1 MTNLPPFWSEKMQNL
16 NMIKDQLPEKLP
28 MRWPASHLD
37 LTLTKLVSL
46 TTGEGFPPRFKAGKK
61 PTNAQIA
68 TIRHTLEDAKNTLLK
83 KARSDEI
90 MDQFLLL
97 SGGMRLPRDIDG
109 ESAAKSYMIALS
121 GFSSF
126 AIMQSVLLIIRGK
139 AEGFNKTFMP
149 TAPELAAFCEHLEK
163 TEWLKIDHVERLLR
177 AGEEEPN
184 DVLIPEAREEKP
196 ACHHHTTM
204 TSENKTTEHETGRH
218 VSRLQ
223 KKCALNE
230 AE

>member
-37 LTLTKLVSL
+37 LTLAKLVSL

-68 TIRHTLEDAKNTLLK
+68 TIRHTLEEAKNTLLK

-97 SGGMRLPRDIDG
+97 SGGMRLPRDLDG
-109 ESAAKSYMIALS
+109 ESAAKSYMVALS

-149 TAPELAAFCEHLEK
+149 TAPELAAFCEHIEK

-177 AGEEEPN
+177 AGEEEQN
-184 DVLIPEAREEKP
+184 DVLIPEAREEKLT
-196 ACHHHTTM
+196 CHHQTTM
-204 TSENKTTEHETGRH
+204 TSGNKTTEHKNRATRFPPAKEMRA
-218 VSRLQ
+218 Q
-223 KKCALNE
+223 
-230 AE
+230 

>member
-1 MTNLPPFWSEKMQNL
+1 MQNL

-46 TTGEGFPPRFKAGKK
+46 TTGEGFPPRFKAGEK
-61 PTNAQIA
+61 PTCAQIA
-68 TIRHTLEDAKNTLLK
+68 TIRHTLEEAKNTLLK

-97 SGGMRLPRDIDG
+97 SGGMRLPRDLDG

-149 TAPELAAFCEHLEK
+149 TAPELAAFCEHIEK

-177 AGEEEPN
+177 AGEEEQN
-184 DVLIPEAREEKP
+184 DVLIPEAREDKP
-196 ACHHHTTM
+196 ACDHKTT
-204 TSENKTTEHETGRH
+204 TASEHETTEHETARR
-218 VSRLQ
+218 VSRPQ

>member
-1 MTNLPPFWSEKMQNL
+1 M
-16 NMIKDQLPEKLP
+16 
-28 MRWPASHLD
+28 
-37 LTLTKLVSL
+37 TLTKLVSL

-68 TIRHTLEDAKNTLLK
+68 TIRHTVEETKTTLLK

-149 TAPELAAFCEHLEK
+149 TAPELAAFCEHIEK

-184 DVLIPEAREEKP
+184 GVLIPEAREEKLTF
-196 ACHHHTTM
+196 HHQTTM
-204 TSENKTTEHETGRH
+204 TSGNKTTEHETGRH
-218 VSRLQ
+218 ASRPQ

-230 AE
+230 TG

>member
-1 MTNLPPFWSEKMQNL
+1 MQNL

-97 SGGMRLPRDIDG
+97 SGGMRLPRDLDG

-121 GFSSF
+121 GFCSF

-149 TAPELAAFCEHLEK
+149 SAPELAAFCEHIEK
-163 TEWLKIDHVERLLR
+163 TEWLKIDTVERLLR
-177 AGEEEPN
+177 AGEEEQN
-184 DVLIPEAREEKP
+184 DVLIPEAREDKP
-196 ACHHHTTM
+196 ACDHKTT
-204 TSENKTTEHETGRH
+204 TASENKTTEHETGRH
-218 VSRLQ
+218 ASRPQ
-223 KKCALNE
+223 KKCAFNE
-230 AE
+230 AG

>member
-1 MTNLPPFWSEKMQNL
+1 MQNL

-28 MRWPASHLD
+28 MRWPVSHLD
-37 LTLTKLVSL
+37 LTLAKLVSL

-68 TIRHTLEDAKNTLLK
+68 TIRHTLEEAKNTLLK

-97 SGGMRLPRDIDG
+97 SGGMRLPRDLDG

-149 TAPELAAFCEHLEK
+149 TAPELAAFCEYIEK
-163 TEWLKIDHVERLLR
+163 TEWLKIDTVERLLR
-177 AGEEEPN
+177 AGEEPN
-184 DVLIPEAREEKP
+184 DVLIPEEREEKP
-196 ACHHHTTM
+196 ACDHKTM
-204 TSENKTTEHETGRH
+204 TASEHKTTEHKTARH
-218 VSRLQ
+218 ISRPQ
-223 KKCALNE
+223 KKCAFNE
-230 AE
+230 AG

>member
-1 MTNLPPFWSEKMQNL
+1 MQNSD
-16 NMIKDQLPEKLP
+16 MIKDQLPEKSP

-68 TIRHTLEDAKNTLLK
+68 TIRHTLEEAKNTLLK

-121 GFSSF
+121 GISSF
-126 AIMQSVLLIIRGK
+126 AIRQSVLLIIRGK

-149 TAPELAAFCEHLEK
+149 TAPELAAFCEHIEK

-184 DVLIPEAREEKP
+184 DVLIPEAREEKLT
-196 ACHHHTTM
+196 CHHQA
-204 TSENKTTEHETGRH
+204 SDASGKQTTEHETGRH
-218 VSRLQ
+218 ASRPQ
-223 KKCALNE
+223 KKCAFNE
-230 AE
+230 AG

>member
-37 LTLTKLVSL
+37 LTLAKLVSL

-68 TIRHTLEDAKNTLLK
+68 TIRHTLEETKTTLLK

-97 SGGMRLPRDIDG
+97 SGGMRLPRDLDG

-149 TAPELAAFCEHLEK
+149 TAPELAAFCEHIEK

-177 AGEEEPN
+177 AGEEDPN
-184 DVLIPEAREEKP
+184 DVLIPEAREEKLTF
-196 ACHHHTTM
+196 HHQTTM
-204 TSENKTTEHETGRH
+204 TSGNKTTEHKNRATRFPPAKEMRA
-218 VSRLQ
+218 Q
-223 KKCALNE
+223 
-230 AE
+230 

>member
-1 MTNLPPFWSEKMQNL
+1 
-16 NMIKDQLPEKLP
+16 
-28 MRWPASHLD
+28 
-37 LTLTKLVSL
+37 
-46 TTGEGFPPRFKAGKK
+46 
-61 PTNAQIA
+61 
-68 TIRHTLEDAKNTLLK
+68 
-83 KARSDEI
+83 

-97 SGGMRLPRDIDG
+97 SGGMRLPRDLDG

-149 TAPELAAFCEHLEK
+149 TAPELAAFCEHIEK

-196 ACHHHTTM
+196 LVTTKPR
-204 TSENKTTEHETGRH
+204 TQAETKQQNIKTGQH
-218 VSRLQ
+218 VSRPQ

>member
-1 MTNLPPFWSEKMQNL
+1 MQNL

-149 TAPELAAFCEHLEK
+149 TAPELAAFCEHIEK

-184 DVLIPEAREEKP
+184 DVLIPKAREEKP
-196 ACHHHTTM
+196 ACDHQTT
-204 TSENKTTEHETGRH
+204 TASGNKTTEHETGRH
-218 VSRLQ
+218 ASRPQ

>member
-1 MTNLPPFWSEKMQNL
+1 
-16 NMIKDQLPEKLP
+16 

-37 LTLTKLVSL
+37 LTLAKLVSL
-46 TTGEGFPPRFKAGKK
+46 TTGEGFPPRFKVGKK

-68 TIRHTLEDAKNTLLK
+68 TIRHTLEDAKNTLLT

-97 SGGMRLPRDIDG
+97 SGGMRLPRDLDG

-149 TAPELAAFCEHLEK
+149 TAPELAAFCEHIEK
-163 TEWLKIDHVERLLR
+163 TEWLKIDTVERLLR
-177 AGEEEPN
+177 AGEELN

-196 ACHHHTTM
+196 ACDHKTT
-204 TSENKTTEHETGRH
+204 TANKNKTTEHEIARH
-218 VSRLQ
+218 VFRRQ
-223 KKCALNE
+223 KKCAFNE

>member
-1 MTNLPPFWSEKMQNL
+1 
-16 NMIKDQLPEKLP
+16 
-28 MRWPASHLD
+28 MRWPVSHLD
-37 LTLTKLVSL
+37 LTLAKLVSL

-90 MDQFLLL
+90 MNQFLLL
-97 SGGMRLPRDIDG
+97 SGGMRLPRDLDG

-149 TAPELAAFCEHLEK
+149 TAPELAAFCEHIEK
-163 TEWLKIDHVERLLR
+163 TEWLKIDTVERLLR
-177 AGEEEPN
+177 AGEEEQN

-196 ACHHHTTM
+196 ACDHKTT
-204 TSENKTTEHETGRH
+204 TASENKATEDKNRAASFPPAKQMR
-218 VSRLQ
+218 VQ
-223 KKCALNE
+223 
-230 AE
+230 

>member
-1 MTNLPPFWSEKMQNL
+1 MTL
-16 NMIKDQLPEKLP
+16 
-28 MRWPASHLD
+28 A
-37 LTLTKLVSL
+37 KLVSL

-68 TIRHTLEDAKNTLLK
+68 TIRHTLEEAKNTLLK

-121 GFSSF
+121 GFCSF

-149 TAPELAAFCEHLEK
+149 TAPELAAFCEHIEK

-196 ACHHHTTM
+196 ACDHKTTM
-204 TSENKTTEHETGRH
+204 TSGNKTTEHETGQH
-218 VSRLQ
+218 VSRPQ

>member
-1 MTNLPPFWSEKMQNL
+1 
-16 NMIKDQLPEKLP
+16 MIKDQLPEKLP
-28 MRWPASHLD
+28 MRWPVSHLD
-37 LTLTKLVSL
+37 LTLAKLVSL

-68 TIRHTLEDAKNTLLK
+68 TIRHTLEEAKNTLLK

-97 SGGMRLPRDIDG
+97 SGGMRLPRDLDG

-121 GFSSF
+121 GFCSF

-149 TAPELAAFCEHLEK
+149 TAPELAAFCEHIEK

-177 AGEEEPN
+177 AGEEEQN
-184 DVLIPEAREEKP
+184 DVLIPEAREDKP
-196 ACHHHTTM
+196 ACDHKTT
-204 TSENKTTEHETGRH
+204 TASEHKTTEHKNRATCFPPAKEMRA
-218 VSRLQ
+218 Q
-223 KKCALNE
+223 
-230 AE
+230 

>member
-1 MTNLPPFWSEKMQNL
+1 MQNL

-68 TIRHTLEDAKNTLLK
+68 TIRHTLEEAKNTLLK

-97 SGGMRLPRDIDG
+97 SGGMRLPRDLDG

-121 GFSSF
+121 GFCSF

-149 TAPELAAFCEHLEK
+149 TAPELAAFCEHIEK

-184 DVLIPEAREEKP
+184 DVLIPEARKEKLTF
-196 ACHHHTTM
+196 HHQTT
-204 TSENKTTEHETGRH
+204 TASGKQTTEHKNMATRFPQAKEMR
-218 VSRLQ
+218 VQ
-223 KKCALNE
+223 
-230 AE
+230 

>member
-1 MTNLPPFWSEKMQNL
+1 
-16 NMIKDQLPEKLP
+16 
-28 MRWPASHLD
+28 
-37 LTLTKLVSL
+37 
-46 TTGEGFPPRFKAGKK
+46 
-61 PTNAQIA
+61 
-68 TIRHTLEDAKNTLLK
+68 
-83 KARSDEI
+83 

-121 GFSSF
+121 GFSSV

-149 TAPELAAFCEHLEK
+149 TAPELAAFCEHIEK
-163 TEWLKIDHVERLLR
+163 TEWLKIDTVERLLR
-177 AGEEEPN
+177 AGEEEQN

-196 ACHHHTTM
+196 ACDHKTT
-204 TSENKTTEHETGRH
+204 TASKNKTTEHKTARH
-218 VSRLQ
+218 ISRPQ
-223 KKCALNE
+223 KNCALNE

>member
-1 MTNLPPFWSEKMQNL
+1 
-16 NMIKDQLPEKLP
+16 
-28 MRWPASHLD
+28 
-37 LTLTKLVSL
+37 
-46 TTGEGFPPRFKAGKK
+46 
-61 PTNAQIA
+61 
-68 TIRHTLEDAKNTLLK
+68 
-83 KARSDEI
+83 

-149 TAPELAAFCEHLEK
+149 TAPELAAFCEHIEK

-177 AGEEEPN
+177 AGEEEQN

-196 ACHHHTTM
+196 ACDHKTT
-204 TSENKTTEHETGRH
+204 TASENKTTEHETGRH
-218 VSRLQ
+218 ASRLQ
-223 KKCALNE
+223 KNCAFNE
-230 AE
+230 AG

>member
-1 MTNLPPFWSEKMQNL
+1 MTL
-16 NMIKDQLPEKLP
+16 
-28 MRWPASHLD
+28 A
-37 LTLTKLVSL
+37 KLVSL

-68 TIRHTLEDAKNTLLK
+68 TIRHTLEEAKNTLLK

-97 SGGMRLPRDIDG
+97 SGGMRLPRDLDG

-121 GFSSF
+121 GFCSF

-149 TAPELAAFCEHLEK
+149 TAPELAAFCEHIEK

-177 AGEEEPN
+177 AGEEEQN

-196 ACHHHTTM
+196 ACHHQTTDA
-204 TSENKTTEHETGRH
+204 SGKQTTEHKNRATRFPPAKEMRA
-218 VSRLQ
+218 Q
-223 KKCALNE
+223 
-230 AE
+230 